1 MSRSSGGRSAVSTI
15 NGTRAWWA
23 SITAG
28 AKLAAAVPDVQVS
41 ATGRPDA
48 LAAPSAK
55 NPAQRSSICD
65 QHAIRGSRTSDRTIG
80 VLREPGEVQACCI
93 PHRASSSHSA
103 RSSRWE
109 TVAVMMESM
118 PESLVL
124 LHGFT
129 QTGASW
135 DGVAAELAERYRP
148 LAPDLRGHGSASNAV
163 PVDLGAVLGDIAALA
178 PPAFTV
184 VGYSMG
190 GRIALHL
197 ALAIPQRI
205 ARLVLIGAS
214 PGISDPVLRQAR
226 RDADERLAQEIER
239 GSIDQF
245 AHRWAQTPV
254 LSGRPPAV
262 AAAAH
267 ADRLHSTPAGP
278 ARPPRR
284 A

>member
-65 QHAIRGSRTSDRTIG
+65 QQALRG
-80 VLREPGEVQACCI
+80 
-93 PHRASSSHSA
+93 A

-109 TVAVMMESM
+109 SVAVMMGSM

-254 LSGRPPAV
+254 LSGQPPAV

-267 ADRLHSTPAGP
+267 AD
-278 ARPPRR
+278 
-284 A
+284 